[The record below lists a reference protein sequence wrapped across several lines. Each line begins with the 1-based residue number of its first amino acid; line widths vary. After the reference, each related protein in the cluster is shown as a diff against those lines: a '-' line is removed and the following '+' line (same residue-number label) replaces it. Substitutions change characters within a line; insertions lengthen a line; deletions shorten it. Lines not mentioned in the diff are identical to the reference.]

1 MFARDLPSKMNISIF
16 FWVLIVFFNF
26 IIQNIFIIIIDII
39 LRCCGG
45 VHKDKHLKI
54 IFILYL
60 IDDHYHYHYLR
71 CCWDVR
77 ERPAVQDEHL
87 KFIFSSS
94 FFFIIIITIINI
106 ILILGIV
113 EVLTKNLSSKMTIS
127 VHNYLQNFSHCF
139 MLLWYNTI
147 NFVNHWLSLFL
158 FSHLAQI

>member
-1 MFARDLPSKMNISIF
+1 MSLLTTYVFYMLFYILICYITYIYPSSIVIIFVDNWEADLPGR
-16 FWVLIVFFNF
+16 
-26 IIQNIFIIIIDII
+26 QT
-39 LRCCGG
+39 CCG
-45 VHKDKHLKI
+45 
-54 IFILYL
+54 
-60 IDDHYHYHYLR
+60 
-71 CCWDVR
+71 DVR
-77 ERPAVQDEHL
+77 ERPAVKDEHL

-127 VHNYLQNFSHCF
+127 LHNYFQNFSYCF
-139 MLLWYNTI
+139 MLSWYNTI